1 VVDPEILQEQDVCR
15 VVNMTAIQGVLPAG
29 AGSARAGMSTAMEKT
44 LRELESR
51 FDIVIIDAPPLLP
64 VTDAAVLSTIARG
77 VVVVAGVGLVDR
89 DHLAKS
95 LQSLEA
101 VSGRVLGLVVN
112 RMPTKGADAHY
123 YYQCYAPETP
133 RQREEPKPA
142 AT

>member
-1 VVDPEILQEQDVCR
+1 
-15 VVNMTAIQGVLPAG
+15 MTAIQGVLPAG

-89 DHLAKS
+89 DRLAKS
-95 LQSLEA
+95 LEV